1 MHQARYGPTL
11 MRSWTS
17 TSKTVQKSNF
27 FYQVPKILK
36 RFWPQIIMA
45 ICMLVSAPLTT
56 ACEARLIDRPG
67 WPSRRQPSCQRV
79 TAPMARSRPSSH

>member
-1 MHQARYGPTL
+1 

-45 ICMLVSAPLTT
+45 ICMLVSSGLAGM
-56 ACEARLIDRPG
+56 RV
-67 WPSRRQPSCQRV
+67 RRG
-79 TAPMARSRPSSH
+79 